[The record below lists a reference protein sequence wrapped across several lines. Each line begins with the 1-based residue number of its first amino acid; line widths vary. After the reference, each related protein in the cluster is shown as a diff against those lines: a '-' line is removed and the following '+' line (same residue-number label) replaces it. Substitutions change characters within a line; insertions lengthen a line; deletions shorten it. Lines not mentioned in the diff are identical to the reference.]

1 MSIGLQF
8 GSLLPVSYDTMAHDN
23 SSVKSTGM
31 EQSAATSPTD
41 TRGPAPRFEP
51 TTREQDADS
60 DTESTVQRNHPPAIS
75 TSVRMYSDLSISLI

>member
-1 MSIGLQF
+1 
-8 GSLLPVSYDTMAHDN
+8 MAPDD

-51 TTREQDADS
+51 ITREQDVDS
-60 DTESTVQRNHPPAIS
+60 DTEPAVQRSHPPAIS
-75 TSVRMYSDLSISLI
+75 TSVRMYSDALINLIRIAVSSTDHHQPP